1 MRRGIGVEPR
11 KRGRG
16 RGNGCRKRRDKQM
29 RRRQFGQEGART
41 GEGSFLIWD
50 ANERISLAEA
60 IFSQVGHV
68 SPYSDF
74 ESNKD

>member
-1 MRRGIGVEPR
+1 
-11 KRGRG
+11 
-16 RGNGCRKRRDKQM
+16 M
-29 RRRQFGQEGART
+29 RRRQFGQEGARS